1 MKLRLQRMLW
11 LLAGWLCLLLALI
24 GALLPVMPTTVFVL
38 MAAACFGRSSP
49 ALLHWLHHHP
59 RLGPPLLQWQRHRGM
74 TARTKVIALSTIAL
88 SFSFSIYT
96 TLQQPWLTA
105 LLLLVWAA
113 LSLWMWRL
121 PTIPATSAC
130 CAMLDS
136 KS

>member
-1 MKLRLQRMLW
+1 MLW
-11 LLAGWLCLLLALI
+11 LVAGWLCLLLALI

-49 ALLHWLHHHP
+49 ALLHWLHRHP
-59 RLGPPLLQWQRHRGM
+59 RLGPPLLQWQRHHGM
-74 TARTKVIALSTIAL
+74 TARTKAVALGTVAL
-88 SFSFSIYT
+88 SFCFSIYA

-105 LLLLVWAA
+105 LLLLVWAG

>member
-11 LLAGWLCLLLALI
+11 LVAGWLCLLLALI

-49 ALLHWLHHHP
+49 TLLHWLHHHP
-59 RLGPPLLQWQRHRGM
+59 RLGPPLLQWQRYHGM
-74 TARTKVIALSTIAL
+74 TARTKAVALGTVAL
-88 SFSFSIYT
+88 SFSFSIYA

>member
-11 LLAGWLCLLLALI
+11 LATGWLCLLLALV
-24 GALLPVMPTTVFVL
+24 GAMLPVMPSTVFVL

-49 ALLHWLHHHP
+49 ALLHWLHRHP
-59 RLGPPLLQWQRHRGM
+59 RLGPPLRCWQRHRGM
-74 TARTKVIALSTIAL
+74 TARTKVGALGSIAL
-88 SFSFSIYT
+88 SFSFSIYS
-96 TLQQPWLTA
+96 TLHHPWLTV
-105 LLLLVWAA
+105 LLLSVWMV

-130 CAMLDS
+130 CAMLDG